1 MSDALAPSG
10 EDMEALPGGD
20 RAWERHHRYV
30 DKHLRRNYSATLTHG
45 VFGMTGFR
53 LIYAPTIIPAY
64 LYLLT
69 GSAAAVGLGTA
80 LLQLGGTISPI
91 LSGAK
96 VESRSRIL
104 PYAIGVGSLMRVM
117 VLALA
122 IAAWTLEGTALL
134 AVTLISFLLLGFFS
148 GAQRVAFQM
157 LMAKVIPIARRGRL
171 QGIRNM
177 IGGLIAAGLAWLAG
191 HYFIEQEWLGNGYAT
206 TFLLA
211 FVLTSIGLVALK
223 LGIREP
229 DAPRLRPVMPLRERL
244 GQFGELMTHK
254 GFRGFLI
261 AHALAAIARVG
272 LPFWT
277 LYVGDRLGL
286 SGALIGSLSLAFLA
300 ADTLSNLAWGAIGDR
315 FGFRIVYVGSLVAG
329 IAGML
334 LLVFGDGW
342 MLHGAFAMLGV
353 GFSGWMMAAM
363 TLVLEFGEHEDVP
376 MRLALI
382 TTVEGGVSSVGPVLA
397 GLAIA
402 ALGYAPLIVAAFAS
416 LIASLAIMVFRVKEP
431 RHLA

>member
-1 MSDALAPSG
+1 MSEAIAPEG
-10 EDMEALPGGD
+10 EQTEALPDD
-20 RAWERHHRYV
+20 RVWERHHAFMEEN
-30 DKHLRRNYSATLTHG
+30 LRRNYAVNLTHG

-91 LSGAK
+91 LSGAR
-96 VESRSRIL
+96 VESRKRIL
-104 PYAIGVGSLMRVM
+104 PYAITVGSMMRVM
-117 VLALA
+117 ILVLA

-134 AVTLISFLLLGFFS
+134 AVTLAAFLLLGFFS

-157 LMAKVIPIARRGRL
+157 LMAKLIPMNRRGRL

-177 IGGLIAAGLAWLAG
+177 VGGLIAAGLAWLAG
-191 HYFIEQEWLGNGYAT
+191 HFFIEQEWLGNGYAT

-211 FVLTSIGLVALK
+211 FLLTSVGLVVLRM
-223 LGIREP
+223 GIREP
-229 DAPRLRPVMPLRERL
+229 DAPRLRPVLPLRERF
-244 GQFGELMTHK
+244 GQFGELLTHRD
-254 GFRGFLI
+254 FRAFLL
-261 AHALAAIARVG
+261 AHGLAAIARVG

-286 SGALIGSLSLAFLA
+286 DGALIGSLSLAFLA
-300 ADTLSNLAWGAIGDR
+300 ADTLSNLVWGAMGDR
-315 FGFRIVYVGSLVAG
+315 FGFRLVYLGSLACSLL
-329 IAGML
+329 GMV
-334 LLVFGDGW
+334 LLVFGQGW
-342 MLHGAFAMLGV
+342 LLYAAFAALGF
-353 GFSGWMMAAM
+353 GFSGWMMAAV
-363 TLVLEFGEHEDVP
+363 TLVLEFGAHEDIP
-376 MRLALI
+376 MRLALT

-402 ALGYAPLIVAAFAS
+402 ALGYAPLVVAAFAS
-416 LIASLAIMVFRVKEP
+416 LCASLALMLWRVREP
-431 RHLA
+431 RTSL